1 MNILNIAYLTIRE
14 GQKRSIVRLALIM
27 GVLFLILF
35 GVGLHFIF
43 VQFEQ
48 VEFMSASEMQL
59 PANVLTMMGLYVTNF
74 LLIIMAVLI
83 SVASIP
89 QEIDSRVIDTIITK
103 PINRWEV
110 VVGKW
115 LGFVVLIVG
124 YTLLLSGGVMTISYV
139 RTGLELFNIF
149 GGLVLMCLSGITVM
163 TITLAGGTRLSTLAN
178 GVVAFMLYGL
188 AFIGGWVETIGA
200 AFRNEIAVN
209 IGIIS
214 SLILPIEA
222 LWKKA
227 SLMFQPRL
235 LSNPSFAGPLAVT
248 SEPSDMMI
256 WYTIFYVVAIL
267 GYALWSLSRR
277 DL

>member
-1 MNILNIAYLTIRE
+1 MNIFNIALITIQE
-14 GQKRSIVRLALIM
+14 GQRRSIVRLALIM

-48 VEFMSASEMQL
+48 VELMSRSEMEI
-59 PANVLTMMGLYVTNF
+59 PAIALTMVGLYVTNF

-89 QEIDSRVIDTIITK
+89 QEIDTHVIDTIVTK
-103 PINRWEV
+103 PIRRWEV

-115 LGFVVLIVG
+115 VGFVVLITG
-124 YTLLLSGGVMTISYV
+124 YTLLLAGGILLISYL
-139 RTGLELFNIF
+139 RTGLTLFNVA
-149 GGLVLMCLSGITVM
+149 GGLSLMGLSGITVM

-178 GVVAFMLYGL
+178 GVVAFMMYGL

-209 IGIIS
+209 IGIFS
-214 SLILPIEA
+214 SLILPVEA

-227 SLMFQPRL
+227 SLLFQPRL
-235 LSNPSFAGPLAVT
+235 LSNPAMGGPLAVT
-248 SEPSDMMI
+248 SEPSDLMVG
-256 WYTIFYVVAIL
+256 YAAVYVAAVL
-267 GYALWSLSRR
+267 LFALWSLSKR